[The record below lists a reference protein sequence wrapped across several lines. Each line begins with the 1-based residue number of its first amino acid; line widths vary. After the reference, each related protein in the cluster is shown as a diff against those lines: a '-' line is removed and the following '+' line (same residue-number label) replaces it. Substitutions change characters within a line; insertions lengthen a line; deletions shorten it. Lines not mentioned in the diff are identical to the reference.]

1 MTRLLT
7 ALATLSLLG
16 ATAGAPALADV
27 CDQLSL
33 QSRPIP
39 MGVSGGN
46 IGFFEKS
53 GACCTGTLG
62 ALLQNATG
70 TRRYVLSNN
79 HVIARTNKAPLGSKV
94 VQPGLGDNACV
105 RDAGDSVG
113 NLSRFVPIRFGASGS
128 FADSKSNL
136 VDAAVA
142 ITSPSRTSADILNI
156 GAISGT
162 PVTAVLDMLVQ
173 KMGRTTCRTD
183 GIVSAVNVTIIVL
196 YPSQCRSGSGT
207 ASFINQIQIDD
218 DGSPFSAGGD
228 SGSLVVTRDACPSA
242 VGLLFAGG
250 SGSTFANPIDMVL
263 TKLNRKMVGGC
274 TASIGGSEP
283 LAGNDAAIVVA
294 GAGSDAAPAGSEVT
308 AEQAAVNAAS
318 AVKSRHDKEL
328 FAVPGVVG
336 TGIGRSKKTGQIVIK
351 LYLEKE
357 TPAAL
362 AATPSEIEGV
372 PVEMEVTGPIVAY

>member
-1 MTRLLT
+1 MARQIIIVVSILLF
-7 ALATLSLLG
+7 A
-16 ATAGAPALADV
+16 AGAPTSAPADT
-27 CDQLSL
+27 CNQQSFL
-33 QSRPIP
+33 SRPIP
-39 MGVSGGN
+39 MGVSGSN
-46 IGFFEKS
+46 IGSIDKS
-53 GACCTGTLG
+53 VCCSGTLG

-70 TRRYVLSNN
+70 TKRYILSNN

-94 VQPGLGDNACV
+94 VEPGLVDNACF
-105 RDAGDSVG
+105 RNTGHSVG
-113 NLSRFVPIRFGASGS
+113 NLSRFVPIRFGTSNS

-142 ITSPSRTSADILNI
+142 ITSSSNASPDILNI
-156 GAISGT
+156 GAISDT
-162 PVTAVLDMLVQ
+162 PVSAVLDMLVQ

-218 DGSPFSAGGD
+218 DGGPFAMPGD
-228 SGSLVVTRDACPSA
+228 SGSLIVTQDGCPSA

-250 SGSTFANPIDMVL
+250 SGSTFANPIGSVL
-263 TKLNRKMVGGC
+263 TRLKKKMVGGC
-274 TASIGGSEP
+274 IAPAGGSEP
-283 LAGNDAAIVVA
+283 LADNGAAMAVA
-294 GAGSDAAPAGSEVT
+294 GGASPAAPTGGSVVS
-308 AEQAAVNAAS
+308 EQAVVNAAS

-328 FAVPGVVG
+328 FAIPGAVG

-372 PVEMEVTGPIVAY
+372 PVETEVTGPIVAY